1 MTATSWR
8 EYREL
13 GDVMWL
19 RDYDVALARAAERGR
34 PVLLLF
40 QEIPG
45 CSTCLNFGHDVLANP
60 LLVELIEDRF
70 VAVAIHNNR
79 PGKDAEILHRFSEP
93 AWNNPVVYF
102 LHADGQ
108 QILPKLADRYD
119 PLGLYQKI
127 LSVLEALGQ
136 DVPDYFRL
144 LRDDLMIDYGLA
156 KSAVFETPCFW
167 SGETTLAQHPAILT
181 TEAGWIDG
189 DEVVRVWFDPR
200 VADARALADFARAE
214 GFSTIAATGFR
225 SDEAPQYYLS
235 KSRFAHLALSPAQR
249 SKINLAIPY
258 QDRPERY
265 LSPRQADWFARPE
278 IAKISP
284 PDTYRETFQQQW
296 ERLRVAL
303 DNHG

>member
-156 KSAVFETPCFW
+156 KSAVFETP
-167 SGETTLAQHPAILT
+167 
-181 TEAGWIDG
+181 
-189 DEVVRVWFDPR
+189 
-200 VADARALADFARAE
+200 
-214 GFSTIAATGFR
+214 
-225 SDEAPQYYLS
+225 
-235 KSRFAHLALSPAQR
+235 
-249 SKINLAIPY
+249 
-258 QDRPERY
+258 
-265 LSPRQADWFARPE
+265 
-278 IAKISP
+278 
-284 PDTYRETFQQQW
+284 
-296 ERLRVAL
+296 
-303 DNHG
+303 